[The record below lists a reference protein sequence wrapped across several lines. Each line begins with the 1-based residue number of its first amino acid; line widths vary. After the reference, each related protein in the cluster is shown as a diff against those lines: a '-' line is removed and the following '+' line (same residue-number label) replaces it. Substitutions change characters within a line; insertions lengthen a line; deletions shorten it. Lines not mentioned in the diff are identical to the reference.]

1 MRALLL
7 LSSSSLA
14 AAHMSLVVPFSRN
27 AVDKADPRW
36 SGGKWYPYQ
45 PTCAHPKAT
54 KPGEPGWNSQI
65 PSGCIPPGTDGWG
78 CNCGNGTGIC
88 NVGQSCLW
96 FSQGTTIGCKNATGG
111 PSNPNTKSFCGST
124 MAATLNDPELRTY
137 NRKAAAGS
145 AADIYKHNPW
155 R

>member
-1 MRALLL
+1 MEQPDPQRLHPAGDGRLGLQL
-7 LSSSSLA
+7 RQRHRHLQRWAVLP
-14 AAHMSLVVPFSRN
+14 LVL
-27 AVDKADPRW
+27 
-36 SGGKWYPYQ
+36 
-45 PTCAHPKAT
+45 
-54 KPGEPGWNSQI
+54 PG
-65 PSGCIPPGTDGWG
+65 
-78 CNCGNGTGIC
+78 
-88 NVGQSCLW
+88 
-96 FSQGTTIGCKNATGG
+96 TIGCKNATGG